1 MSNEHDCQG
10 SEGSPVAAFMR
21 VYRLSP
27 QEGRLIEAALRE
39 LSNED
44 IARELGCSPST
55 IRTYWSRIFHK
66 VGCSRH
72 QHVFA
77 RITRFI
83 LSRSEVRH
91 VSDSLELAPAEG
103 ASEDNAMLGSL
114 TKAVGLVALLIS
126 SVLLA
131 GDLTVAMDD
140 TPRRNTAPPEDGRA
154 RSAAGC
160 ANDQDRNTTCQPP
173 NVLPI
178 QARRARSSKDFR
190 SFQGTPIRAGSATS
204 CRPNAADG
212 LCYGAPLP
220 SASSAIPREAE
231 KPAP

>member
-1 MSNEHDCQG
+1 MSNEHDCPG

-91 VSDSLELAPAEG
+91 VSDSLELAPAKG
-103 ASEDNAMLGSL
+103 ASEDNATLGSL

-126 SVLLA
+126 WVLVA
-131 GDLTVAMDD
+131 GGLTVALDD
-140 TPRRNTAPPEDGRA
+140 APQRNTAPPEDERA
-154 RSAAGC
+154 RWAAGC
-160 ANDQDRNTTCQPP
+160 ANGQHRNATCQPS
-173 NVLPI
+173 NELPT
-178 QARRARSSKDFR
+178 QVRRARSTGDFR
-190 SFQGTPIRAGSATS
+190 SFQGAPIRAGRATA
-204 CRPNAADG
+204 CRPNTAD

-220 SASSAIPREAE
+220 SVSSAIPREAE